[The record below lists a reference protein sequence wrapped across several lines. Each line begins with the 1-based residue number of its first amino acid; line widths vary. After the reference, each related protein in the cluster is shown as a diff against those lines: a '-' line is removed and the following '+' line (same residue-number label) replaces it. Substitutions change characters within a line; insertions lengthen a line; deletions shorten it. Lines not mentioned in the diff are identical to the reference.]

1 MCKILLEK
9 DKLFID
15 ASTVLA
21 PLGLQVVDVRK
32 SESGATL
39 SISVVIKTNTHEVT
53 VGDCAKAHRVLYP
66 RFSLMELNRDIELE
80 VSTPGIQRIL
90 RDIYEFSL
98 FIGRR
103 CRIYDNR
110 KGAWIEGII
119 QADSDR
125 NVVLTKA
132 CVEDTTD
139 VMDEY
144 HIPYEQIQKAKLA
157 YAWEDVSQCPTN

>member
-1 MCKILLEK
+1 LQDTIRK

-21 PLGLQVVDVRK
+21 PLGVQVVDVRK

-39 SISVVIKTNTHEVT
+39 SISIVIKTTAHEVT

-80 VSTPGIQRIL
+80 VSTPGIQRTI

-98 FIGRR
+98 FLGRR
-103 CRIYDNR
+103 CRVYDNR
-110 KGAWIEGII
+110 RSAWIEGII
-119 QADSDR
+119 QEDR
-125 NVVLTKA
+125 GNCVVLA
-132 CVEDTTD
+132 NARVEDTSD
-139 VMDEY
+139 VIDEY
-144 HIPYEQIQKAKLA
+144 LIPYEQIQKAKLA

>member
-1 MCKILLEK
+1 MQDTIRK

-15 ASTVLA
+15 ASTVLE
-21 PLGLQVVDVRK
+21 PMGLQVVDVRK

-39 SISVVIKTNTHEVT
+39 SISIVIKTNTHEVT

-80 VSTPGIQRIL
+80 VSTPGIQRTI

-103 CRIYDNR
+103 CRVYDNR

-119 QADSDR
+119 QADRDR
-125 NVVLTKA
+125 NVLLAKA

-144 HIPYEQIQKAKLA
+144 LIPYEQIQKAKLA

>member
-1 MCKILLEK
+1 LQDTIRK

-21 PLGLQVVDVRK
+21 TLGLQVVDVRK

-125 NVVLTKA
+125 NVVLAKA